1 MKTRP
6 VIRVHPRQA
15 ARLKSGS
22 PWVYSNEI
30 TMDRN
35 TKLLTPGSL
44 VNVIGE
50 QGNQFGTAYFN
61 PHSLIAARILTAAPD
76 AEIGVDFFA
85 ARLQAARTMRDRLIG
100 IPWYRLIHAD
110 ADGCPGLVIDRFD
123 DVFVAQSG
131 TTGMD
136 ALEPFWLEALKAEFR
151 PRAIFIKN
159 DAPSRAHEGLKEQ
172 VRCAHGDETA
182 LAIVEENGV
191 RHEFSPLAGQKTGW
205 YFDQRDNR
213 EFLVRYAQDRSV
225 LDAFSYTGALA
236 LAASKK
242 GARNVLMLDAS
253 QAALDQAVETA
264 RLNTIDGRIEARR
277 CDAMVELEE
286 MGPAGELFDIVS
298 CDPPTQ
304 RPGIWRARL
313 PQART
318 PLRQPRC
325 TGRLALH
332 RLMQPRD
339 IPRTLP
345 AGMRHRHCTCCAN
358 SAPDPQCRRG
368 AGSSDSSYASGNSLS
383 KIAGLP
389 SGMRASCHCAC

>member
-1 MKTRP
+1 MKPRP
-6 VIRVHPRQA
+6 VIRVNPRQA
-15 ARLKSGS
+15 ARLKGGS

-35 TKLLTPGSL
+35 AKLLPPGSL

-50 QGNQFGTAYFN
+50 QGNHFGTAYFN
-61 PHSLIAARILTAAPD
+61 PHSLIAARILSPRADEAIS
-76 AEIGVDFFA
+76 AEFFA
-85 ARLQAARTMRDRLIG
+85 ARFEGARALRDRLLG
-100 IPWYRLIHAD
+100 APFYRLIHAD

-131 TTGMD
+131 TAGMD
-136 ALEPFWLEALKAEFR
+136 ALEAEWLEALVSTFR
-151 PRAIFIKN
+151 PRAVFIKN

-182 LAIVEENGV
+182 TAIVEENGV

-213 EFLVRYAQDRSV
+213 EFLVRLVKGRSL

-236 LAASKK
+236 LAASRH

-264 RLNTIDGRIEARR
+264 RLNGLDGSIEARR
-277 CDAMVELEE
+277 CDAMLELEE

-298 CDPPTQ
+298 CDPP
-304 RPGIWRARL
+304 PFVRARKDL
-313 PQART
+313 ESGARGYRKLARLCANLVA
-318 PLRQPRC
+318 PGGLLCIASCSHAISAERFQQECAIGIARASR
-325 TGRLALH
+325 TGRIIRSSGA
-332 RLMQPRD
+332 
-339 IPRTLP
+339 
-345 AGMRHRHCTCCAN
+345 
-358 SAPDPQCRRG
+358 APDHPIHPMLPET
-368 AGSSDSSYASGNSLS
+368 AYLKSLVYH
-383 KIAGLP
+383 LD
-389 SGMRASCHCAC
+389 